1 MVENT
6 PSMGTSKRSIIAI
19 VLLILTTI
27 LWGTSFIITKN
38 ITEDVPIFFYIGLRF
53 AIALVGFIPFFPH
66 LKHLNKKILLMS
78 LGTGMLYFFG
88 FAIQTIGLQ
97 TTTAGK
103 TGFITGLS
111 VVIVPFIAWIG
122 FKKPLNKR
130 IWIAV
135 VLSVGGMALLLLEGE
150 SGIIIGDLLVII
162 CAFFW
167 AFYIIYNDK
176 SVRLVDIYNY
186 SIIQIVV
193 ICCTGFIFS
202 FAIQESYGSI
212 SYSLDFW
219 YVMVYMGISVMTLS
233 ILFQN
238 WSQQHISATQ
248 TALIFALEPV
258 FAALFGFLIG
268 GEILSIFS
276 WLGCGLIF
284 VAIIIAIIKNID
296 SNENSTE

>member
-1 MVENT
+1 MAESRSSERKSN
-6 PSMGTSKRSIIAI
+6 RSIIAI
-19 VLLILTTI
+19 ILLILTTV
-27 LWGTSFIITKN
+27 LWGTSFVLTKN
-38 ITEDVPIFFYIGLRF
+38 ITKDVPIFFYIGLRF

-66 LKHLNKKILLMS
+66 LKHLNKKILLMG

>member
-1 MVENT
+1 MAE
-6 PSMGTSKRSIIAI
+6 STSPLGSSRRSIIAI

-27 LWGTSFIITKN
+27 LWGSSFVLTKN
-38 ITEDVPIFFYIGLRF
+38 ITKNVPIFFYIGLRF
-53 AIALVGFIPFFPH
+53 AIALVGFLPFFPH
-66 LKHLNKKILLMS
+66 LKHLNKRVFLMG
-78 LGTGMLYFFG
+78 LGTGIIYFFG

-97 TTTAGK
+97 TTTPGK

-111 VVIVPFIAWIG
+111 VIIVPFIAWIG

>member
-1 MVENT
+1 MTEST
-6 PSMGTSKRSIIAI
+6 SPTRSSKRSIVAI

-27 LWGTSFIITKN
+27 LWGTSFVITKN
-38 ITEDVPIFFYIGLRF
+38 ITKNVPIFFYIGLRF

-66 LKHLNKKILLMS
+66 LKHLNKKVLLMS

-97 TTTAGK
+97 TTTPGK

-111 VVIVPFIAWIG
+111 VIIVPFIAWIG

-130 IWIAV
+130 IWVAV

-150 SGIIIGDLLVII
+150 SGISIGDLLVII

-176 SVRLVDIYNY
+176 FVRLVDIYNY

-193 ICCTGFIFS
+193 ICCTGFLFS
-202 FAIQESYGSI
+202 ILIQESYSSF
-212 SYSLDFW
+212 SYSSGFW
-219 YVMVYMGISVMTLS
+219 YVMIYMGIVVMTLS

-238 WSQQHISATQ
+238 WSQQHVSATK
-248 TALIFALEPV
+248 TAIIFSLEPV
-258 FAALFGFLIG
+258 FAVLFDFLIMG
-268 GEILSIFS
+268 VTLSIFG

-284 VAIIIAIIKNID
+284 IAIIIAVLKSID
-296 SNENSTE
+296 NNENNTK

>member
-1 MVENT
+1 MAEST
-6 PSMGTSKRSIIAI
+6 DSMRSSKRSKIAI

-66 LKHLNKKILLMS
+66 LKHLNKRVLLMS

-111 VVIVPFIAWIG
+111 VIIVPFIAWIG

-135 VLSVGGMALLLLEGE
+135 VLSVLGMSLLLLEGE
-150 SGIIIGDLLVII
+150 SGILIGDLLVII

-176 SVRLVDIYNY
+176 SVRLVDIYSY

-193 ICCTGFIFS
+193 ICCTGFAFS
-202 FAIQESYGSI
+202 FLIQESYGSF
-212 SYSLDFW
+212 SYSPDFW
-219 YVMVYMGISVMTLS
+219 YVMIYMGIVVMTLS
-233 ILFQN
+233 NLFQN
-238 WSQQHISATQ
+238 WSQQHVGATQ
-248 TALIFALEPV
+248 TAIIFSLEPV

-268 GEILSIFS
+268 NEILSIYS
-276 WLGCGLIF
+276 WIGCGLIF
-284 VAIIIAIIKNID
+284 VAILITVLKNT
-296 SNENSTE
+296 NK

>member
-1 MVENT
+1 MVEST
-6 PSMGTSKRSIIAI
+6 SSMRSSKRSTIGI

-53 AIALVGFIPFFPH
+53 AIALVGFIPFFPY
-66 LKHLNKKILLMS
+66 LKHLNKRVLLMG

-111 VVIVPFIAWIG
+111 VIIVPFIAWLG

-130 IWIAV
+130 IWVAV
-135 VLSVGGMALLLLEGE
+135 ILSVGGMALLLLEGE
-150 SGIIIGDLLVII
+150 SGVIIGDLLVII

-176 SVRLVDIYNY
+176 FVRLVDIYSY

-202 FAIQESYGSI
+202 FAVQESYGSL
-212 SYSLDFW
+212 SFSPDFW
-219 YVMVYMGISVMTLS
+219 YVMIYMGIVVMTLS

-238 WSQQHISATQ
+238 WSQQHVAATQ
-248 TALIFALEPV
+248 TAIIFALEPV
-258 FAALFGFLIG
+258 FAVLFGFLIG
-268 GEILSIFS
+268 GEVLSIFG
-276 WLGCGLIF
+276 WIGCSLIF
-284 VAIIIAIIKNID
+284 MAIIIAVIKNID
-296 SNENSTE
+296 NSEHIKE